1 MPAAPAI
8 LKLFTDELD
17 EHIQKWESL
26 CLELSQASN
35 EASSGAGD
43 PERIASA
50 LQALFR
56 YAHNLKA
63 GSQIAELGDMAAF
76 LHKLEDYLTSLK
88 DGKLNFTNDSLD
100 LLNDSAIYLKSG
112 LQSLWENKIPTNANG
127 HSSNLLEKRIEEL
140 ILVQPTLKDQGSSVN
155 SQDANTTAATLA
167 LAKSSFAI
175 GAKVNQDI
183 TTKVKLSQLDNL
195 IRLIG
200 ELSLESEV
208 MGSQGRKILK
218 DLQNTA
224 LGLRMQTL
232 EGLFAKLEKSASD
245 TARRLKKK
253 LAIRKEGLDVEL
265 DKQIIEK
272 ISEPLTHMIRNA
284 IDHGIEAAAIR
295 RFTEKSEVG
304 LLRFSASDVGGIVE
318 LVIEDDGKGID
329 AERVYQKAIEKN
341 LISATASLT
350 DNEKRQLIFLP
361 GFSTNE
367 TITEFSG
374 RGVGMDV
381 VKTLM
386 DSLGG
391 EIDIQSEVGKG
402 TRFVLRIPTTVSVLN
417 ALVVQ
422 VNQVSYAIPT
432 QDLREVVNLA
442 DFEIKY
448 SSRNQPFFVLRE
460 KVITLRKISEF
471 VRLDDEKPQ
480 PFSMQ
485 NGLAQQ
491 PVLIVKS
498 GESVVGFPVEKI
510 SSQQRL
516 HIRPLSESLKGLS
529 GAIGTAILSGG
540 EPSLIL
546 NLQSIVRR
554 ISLGA

>member
-17 EHIQKWESL
+17 EHIQKWEAL
-26 CLELSQASN
+26 CLELAN
-35 EASSGAGD
+35 VGVSGGSGD
-43 PERIASA
+43 VETTASA

-63 GSQIAELGDMAAF
+63 GSQIAELADMAAF
-76 LHKLEDYLTSLK
+76 LHKLEDYLSSLK
-88 DGKLNFTNDSLD
+88 DGRLVFTGDALD
-100 LLNDSAIYLKSG
+100 LFNDSAVYLKKS
-112 LQSLWENKIPTNANG
+112 LQALWESRIPSRETG
-127 HSSNLLEKRIEEL
+127 HTSDHLEKRISEL
-140 ILVQPTLKDQGSSVN
+140 IEAQPSSKE
-155 SQDANTTAATLA
+155 TAVSGTETDVGAAIVASAKASLA
-167 LAKSSFAI
+167 VV
-175 GAKVNQDI
+175 AKVNHDI

-200 ELSLESEV
+200 ELSLESEA

-245 TARRLKKK
+245 TARRLNKK

-295 RFTEKSEVG
+295 RFSAKSEVG
-304 LLRFSASDVGGIVE
+304 LLRFSASDIGGIVE

-329 AERVYQKAIEKN
+329 AERVYQKAVEKK
-341 LISATASLT
+341 LISESAVLT

-367 TITEFSG
+367 TVTEFSG

-391 EIDIQSEVGKG
+391 EIEIESEVGAG
-402 TRFVLRIPTTVSVLN
+402 TRFVLKIPTTVSVLN
-417 ALVVQ
+417 ALVIQ
-422 VNQVSYAIPT
+422 VNNVSYAIPT

-442 DFEIKY
+442 DYEIKY
-448 SSRNQPFFVLRE
+448 SGRHQPFFVLRE
-460 KVITLRKISEF
+460 KAITIRHISEF
-471 VRLDDEKPQ
+471 VRLDDRKPQ
-480 PFSMQ
+480 PFALQ
-485 NGLAQQ
+485 KDRPQQ
-491 PVLIVKS
+491 PVLIVKA

-510 SSQQRL
+510 SSQERL
-516 HIRPLSESLKGLS
+516 HIRPLNESLKGLS

-546 NLQSIVRR
+546 NLQSIVRK